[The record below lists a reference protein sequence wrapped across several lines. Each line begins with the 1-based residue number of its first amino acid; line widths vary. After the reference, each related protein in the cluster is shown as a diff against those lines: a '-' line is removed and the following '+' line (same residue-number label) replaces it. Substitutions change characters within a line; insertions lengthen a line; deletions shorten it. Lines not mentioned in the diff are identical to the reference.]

1 MLKGVKVSFLSFSL
15 SSSVFMFVLRYLRLQ
30 GWREVERL

>member
-15 SSSVFMFVLRYLRLQ
+15 SSSVFMFVLRYLRFRV
-30 GWREVERL
+30 GEKERL